1 MSSVETVKFSKY
13 DPASGRILFVGEV
26 PKSMLELQGDHV
38 VVGAADPRIH
48 YVDLGTGQVRAYTDE
63 EQQAKDALPV
73 GWIWKLPE
81 RVAMDLRSTEQREK
95 DALQAVLVSRAR
107 AYPPMSDFADALY
120 WQSKGD
126 DSKWTAYVLAC
137 DQVKQNFPKPT

>member
-1 MSSVETVKFSKY
+1 MSNMETVKFSKY
-13 DPASGRILFVGEV
+13 DPATGQILFVGEV
-26 PKSMLELQGDHV
+26 PKSMLKLQGDHV

-48 YVDLGTGQVRAYTDE
+48 YVDLTTKQVMAYTDV
-63 EQQAKDALPV
+63 EQKTKDGLPA

-81 RVAMDLRSTEQREK
+81 RQAIDPRTPEQRNE

-120 WQSKGD
+120 WRSKGD
-126 DSKWTAYVLAC
+126 DSKWNAYLLAC
-137 DQVKQNFPKPT
+137 DRVKQNFPKPT